1 MKVAVEDGH
10 QRMGLADIQTKKEK
24 GDTPSYSKASAGE
37 CALTETAPLPRLA
50 TAGCASLL

>member
-1 MKVAVEDGH
+1 VKVAVEDGH